1 MIVKVDNGL
10 DVHKGLLDDFWSN
23 WMLDIFFS
31 FKICISAWGVFSFCD
46 EIFFAYFFY
55 IILTGLYNTNP
66 YNLHPSANMSWNKE
80 NESQKYSIYKKR
92 ECLWKFLSNFFL
104 NGLIPKEIFHEI
116 YLFSTEQK
124 KTTEDPKD
132 EPTLQK
138 IKKTL
143 SLRTLKMTLSLK
155 TLKKST
161 VIKDPEITWLFSK

>member
-1 MIVKVDNGL
+1 MHL
-10 DVHKGLLDDFWSN
+10 CQRR
-23 WMLDIFFS
+23 IF
-31 FKICISAWGVFSFCD
+31 ILWRN
-46 EIFFAYFFY
+46 FFAYFFY

-143 SLRTLKMTLSLK
+143 SKTTLSLK

>member
-1 MIVKVDNGL
+1 MHLCQRRIFILWRNFFRVFLLYNL
-10 DVHKGLLDDFWSN
+10 DRSV
-23 WMLDIFFS
+23 
-31 FKICISAWGVFSFCD
+31 
-46 EIFFAYFFY
+46 
-55 IILTGLYNTNP
+55 NTNP
-66 YNLHPSANMSWNKE
+66 YTLHPSANMSWNKE

-92 ECLWKFLSNFFL
+92 ECLWKFLSNFYL

-132 EPTLQK
+132 DLTLQK

-155 TLKKST
+155 ILKKST
-161 VIKDPEITWLFSK
+161 VIKDPEITWLFTK